1 MEIGIPELLI
11 ILVIVI
17 LIFGPGRIMKLG
29 RDLGDGVRQ
38 FRNGIQELKDV
49 TEIQD
54 DLETNEENQPEES
67 QLGQSSSTN
76 KQTEGMRK

>member
-11 ILVIVI
+11 ILFIVI

-49 TEIQD
+49 REIQD

>member
-11 ILVIVI
+11 ILFIVI

>member
-11 ILVIVI
+11 ILFIVI

-54 DLETNEENQPEES
+54 DLETNKENQPEES
-67 QLGQSSSTN
+67 QLEQSSSTN